1 VAAVAAVMLAT
12 VGAAHRAA
20 AQRPVDFRVV
30 SVGTVTARRYV
41 GGGAGASIA
50 LGARLRLGA
59 LATLGHSAGGLAT
72 RNELMV
78 TFHLTPYRRRGPA
91 AYAGAGAALL
101 ADAGGTAEYMVLVL
115 GLEAHPGRAAGWFLE
130 GGVGGGVRLAAGYR
144 WRL

>member
-1 VAAVAAVMLAT
+1 MAALAAVLLAT
-12 VGAAHRAA
+12 VVAAQRAA

-30 SVGTVTARRYV
+30 SVGTATARRYL
-41 GGGAGASIA
+41 GGGAGGSVA

-72 RNELMV
+72 RDELMV
-78 TFHLTPYRRRGPA
+78 TFHLTPYRRHGLA

-101 ADAGGTAEYMVLVL
+101 ADSDVATEYMVVVL
-115 GLEAHPGRAAGWFLE
+115 GLEAHPGRAAGWFVE